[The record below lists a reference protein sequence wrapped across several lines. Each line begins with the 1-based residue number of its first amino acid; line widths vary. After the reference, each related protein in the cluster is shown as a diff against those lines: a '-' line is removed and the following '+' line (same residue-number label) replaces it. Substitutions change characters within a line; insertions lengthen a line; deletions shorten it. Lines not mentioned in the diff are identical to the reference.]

1 MELVIIIDRLGDGYS
16 WFKKKKKRTAWDITR
31 EQEKPE
37 GSRNKVSLK
46 SMILTYFI
54 LQKRKLMSNAESFFS
69 LRKVVFGDTFQVMVL
84 QNYEINV
91 SD

>member
-16 WFKKKKKRTAWDITR
+16 WLKKKKKRTAWDITR

-54 LQKRKLMSNAESFFS
+54 L
-69 LRKVVFGDTFQVMVL
+69 
-84 QNYEINV
+84 
-91 SD
+91 

>member
-1 MELVIIIDRLGDGYS
+1 MVIVDL
-16 WFKKKKKRTAWDITR
+16 KKKRTAWDITR